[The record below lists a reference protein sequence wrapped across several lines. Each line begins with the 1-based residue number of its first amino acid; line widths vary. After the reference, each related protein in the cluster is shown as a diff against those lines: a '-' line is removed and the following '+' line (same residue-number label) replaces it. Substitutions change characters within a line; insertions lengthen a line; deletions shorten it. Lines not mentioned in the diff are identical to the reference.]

1 MNIEE
6 RNKLIEHIYSL
17 GLVQNYIK
25 KIGFSNDLEIYDD
38 ICQEIWLQISEIP
51 CEKWETLLSQGTE
64 KDKLKA
70 VRGYITGLIF
80 KNIRSDSSKIYHK
93 LKKHKQYEY
102 IKDDLVWDKF
112 RNEIADTI
120 TYEIEIE
127 TNAEKTRKN
136 QKKR

>member
-127 TNAEKTRKN
+127 NAEKVREN

>member
-25 KIGFSNDLEIYDD
+25 KIGLSNDLEIYDD

-70 VRGYITGLIF
+70 VRGYISGLIY
-80 KNIRSDSSKIYHK
+80 KNIRSDSSKLFNK
-93 LKKHKQYEY
+93 LKKYKQYEY
-102 IKDDLVWDKF
+102 TKDDIVWDKF
-112 RNEIADTI
+112 RNEIPDI
-120 TYEIEIE
+120 IKDFDIEI
-127 TNAEKTRKN
+127 
-136 QKKR
+136 

>member
-51 CEKWETLLSQGTE
+51 CEKFETLLSQGTE
-64 KDKLKA
+64 KDPLKNI
-70 VRGYITGLIF
+70 RGYISGIIF
-80 KNIRSDSSKIYHK
+80 KNIRSDSSKIYNK
-93 LKKHKQYEY
+93 LKKYKQYEF

-112 RNEIADTI
+112 RNEIPDTI

-127 TNAEKTRKN
+127 NAKKVRKN